1 MHTQREKGTATS
13 PEFKKMRIDNSNP
26 GAAALGQ
33 TAPTTETQA
42 ASSTKKGSG
51 AASSSSS
58 ADGLQLSK
66 FAGSLSQIMESDSAN
81 RSQRVAQLAA
91 AVQSGT
97 YKVDPQ
103 AVSRALVD
111 HAISAGQNAQ

>member
-1 MHTQREKGTATS
+1 
-13 PEFKKMRIDNSNP
+13 MRIDNSNP

-51 AASSSSS
+51 ASSSSA

>member
-1 MHTQREKGTATS
+1 
-13 PEFKKMRIDNSNP
+13 MRIDNNNP
-26 GAAALGQ
+26 GAASVDQ
-33 TAPTTETQA
+33 TAQTTQTQA
-42 ASSTKKGSG
+42 AGSAKSAG
-51 AASSSSS
+51 TSSSSPA

-66 FAGSLSQIMESDSAN
+66 FAGSLSQIMQSDSAN

-111 HAISAGQNAQ
+111 HAISAGQNTQ